1 MRQVAQIST
10 AVSGLELCWKW
21 MCSLGESER
30 EELIERHAGYWE
42 SLSLSLG
49 REEASLS
56 PLRHLSLDKF
66 AMRAHIAQGAL

>member
-1 MRQVAQIST
+1 
-10 AVSGLELCWKW
+10 

-49 REEASLS
+49 REEAQQKSTLTARVAQHSLR

-66 AMRAHIAQGAL
+66 AMRAHIAQGALL